1 MDADEKFP
9 CGRCDNYLMKKR
21 RLLEQLEP
29 SFGGGIEPVVTAIME
44 DAESSLADTMVPLKP
59 PRFQSDDQMV
69 AADEF
74 TKSRERGIEAYIKKE
89 PVYEHLGGSSYR
101 CKAK

>member
-1 MDADEKFP
+1 
-9 CGRCDNYLMKKR
+9 MKKR
-21 RLLEQLEP
+21 KLLAELEP
-29 SFGGGIEPVVTAIME
+29 SCGSAIVPVDPPPLVTGIMR

-74 TKSRERGIEAYIKKE
+74 TKSRERGIEAYIKQE